1 MSSKDQQ
8 ELKPAWVDE
17 SINEVKVNINDKARL
32 RKLKSKEKED
42 SIKAN
47 EFASRL
53 REQHSK
59 VMG

>member
-32 RKLKSKEKED
+32 RKLTSKEKED